1 MKYNLSL
8 LKNRRVGFDIYKER
22 KNPFTPLNNKRIRF
36 SSVVK
41 NVKQGKE
48 YITFTFENDTK
59 LDVNMLIFYNLLI
72 RYDKEKDIVWLIED
86 KNKEYMTS
94 FVGFTMFDTY
104 GFPIEMTQEIM
115 EEKGYKIDMEG
126 FEVLRKLQKDMS
138 SGTFK
143 NNNAF

>member
-22 KNPFTPLNNKRIRF
+22 KNLFTPLNNKRIRF
-36 SSVVK
+36 SNVVK

-115 EEKGYKIDMEG
+115 EEKGYKIDIEG

-143 NNNAF
+143 NKNAF